1 MTRRDQ
7 TASMAGGKR
16 LSGIMEGETVPP
28 GNSRKRSKTKKATLV
43 AEEKRQKAIDLRRKG
58 YSYREIAAEIGATHG
73 YCYKLVS
80 QALKRIREETNEI
93 AEDARQLELDRLDK
107 LWMHAYQAVEA
118 GDIGAIDKAV
128 KVMDRRS
135 KLLGL
140 DAPARHDITGTLI
153 SSPEW
158 VALRG
163 VIVTALE
170 AFPEAQAAVINAI
183 AAKAGENGGGTSP

>member
-1 MTRRDQ
+1 
-7 TASMAGGKR
+7 MAGGKK
-16 LSGIMEGETVPP
+16 LSDVMGEETVPP
-28 GNSRKRSKTKKATLV
+28 GNGRKRSKTKKASLV

-58 YSYREIAAEIGATHG
+58 YSYREIGAEIGATHG

-93 AEDARQLELDRLDK
+93 AEDARQLEMERLDQ

-128 KVMDRRS
+128 RVMDRRS

-140 DAPARHDITGTLI
+140 DAPARHDITGTLT

-170 AFPEAQAAVINAI
+170 TFPEAQAAVVAAI
-183 AAKAGENGGGTSP
+183 AERVGENGGGTSP